1 MNDEKY
7 TEIILKITAELSS
20 LNQNMKTTLDRLSN
34 HELRIM
40 DLEKTKGEHGLLK
53 EIVPW
58 IVKALVIC
66 CGALATLTGAGAIL
80 KPILG
85 T

>member
-1 MNDEKY
+1 MNEDKL
-7 TEIILKITAELSS
+7 TEIIIKITSELSS
-20 LNQNMKTTLDRLSN
+20 LNQNMKTTLEKLSN

-40 DLEKTKGEHGLLK
+40 DLEKNKGDGNVLK

-58 IVKALVIC
+58 LVKGLIISLGVI
-66 CGALATLTGAGAIL
+66 ATVSGAGAIL

-85 T
+85 L